1 MVGKIELRNFMALR
15 DVSLDLAPMTLLL
28 GPNASGKSSVLRA
41 LDLLALGA
49 RVSPLDAFL
58 AHGGPEVL
66 YTRGQEGAV
75 RVAAFI
81 GSLEWRLDLMAAR
94 AERNGW
100 KYLTQINEM
109 PAGVMTP
116 NEGAELPSQPA
127 LQAALACT
135 GVVRL
140 DPAQLAAESFSKAP
154 YRITATGA
162 GLPSALAELA
172 TTDPESFEG
181 LQDALRAVVPGVK
194 RVRLARTSRERRK
207 RGGRIVTQWG
217 HRLLLDT
224 SSAERVP
231 APLVSEGTLLVL
243 GLLTLVWTA
252 RARLVLL
259 EDVERGLHPAALAE
273 LVKQLRMLQQ
283 RDPGLQFVMTSHSPY
298 LVDAYAPEEV
308 WLMALGDDG
317 AARTARLTEHPD
329 FERWRGMM
337 NPGEFW
343 STVGEAWV
351 KAKPA
356 AVNAPEA
363 QAPEAAKD
371 RG

>member
-1 MVGKIELRNFMALR
+1 MPGGRVENWSRLRQLISRGGSWYARTLLGLPIR
-15 DVSLDLAPMTLLL
+15 DVTGGYKCFRASVLQQLDLAAI
-28 GPNASGKSSVLRA
+28 NANGYGFQVEMNYRCHQAGFRIHEIPIVFPDRVAGQSKMSQQIVWEAAALVLR
-41 LDLLALGA
+41 L
-49 RVSPLDAFL
+49 RVSP
-58 AHGGPEVL
+58 
-66 YTRGQEGAV
+66 
-75 RVAAFI
+75 
-81 GSLEWRLDLMAAR
+81 
-94 AERNGW
+94 N
-100 KYLTQINEM
+100 
-109 PAGVMTP
+109 
-116 NEGAELPSQPA
+116 
-127 LQAALACT
+127 
-135 GVVRL
+135 
-140 DPAQLAAESFSKAP
+140 P
-154 YRITATGA
+154 Y
-162 GLPSALAELA
+162 
-172 TTDPESFEG
+172 
-181 LQDALRAVVPGVK
+181 K
-194 RVRLARTSRERRK
+194 RVRLARTKRERRK
-207 RGGRIVTQWG
+207 RGGKIVVQWG

-224 SSAERVP
+224 SSADRVP
-231 APLVSEGTLLVL
+231 APLISEGTVLVL
-243 GLLTLVWTA
+243 GLLTLLWTA
-252 RARLVLL
+252 RPRLVLL

-298 LVDAYAPEEV
+298 LVDAFAPEEV

-356 AVNAPEA
+356 AVNAAEA